1 MVVATHTTNEPPRP
15 PQQEAQGAS
24 LTEKE
29 IAEYQRLF
37 KDEFGIELTKDQAL
51 EKGLRLVRL
60 LRVVLEGD
68 AKDIN
73 S

>member
-1 MVVATHTTNEPPRP
+1 MIDIARTSNEPPTL

-24 LTEKE
+24 LTKKE

-37 KDEFGIELTKDQAL
+37 NDEFGVELTKDQAM

-68 AKDIN
+68 EKN
-73 S
+73 

>member
-1 MVVATHTTNEPPRP
+1 MVDTPRTKLQPKP
-15 PQQEAQGAS
+15 PQQEAHGAS
-24 LTEKE
+24 LTDKE

-37 KDEFGIELTKDQAL
+37 KAEYGIELTKDQAL

-60 LRVVLEGD
+60 LRVVLKGD
-68 AKDIN
+68 EKEIN